1 MPKRIMQINHATFVS
16 GVIYENQAID
26 KSMEIRKL
34 VPSKEKRIAPD
45 GNCLFS
51 SLSYILTGTDHNHK

>member
-1 MPKRIMQINHATFVS
+1 MPKRIMRINHATFVS
-16 GVIYENQAID
+16 GVIYENRAID

-45 GNCLFS
+45 GNS
-51 SLSYILTGTDHNHK
+51 